1 MSKTDI
7 TIEGLDAYVDKLTQS
22 PDKMIERIRLQA
34 LKDAETLAGM
44 QRKNCPAIT
53 GMLRESIET
62 FCYREQDSIVAGTR
76 TNNDHAVYVE
86 FGTGPNG
93 TEGKHVVNGERV
105 EAEGKEPGHPLD
117 AELGIVRKTEPW
129 RVNIPGVGV
138 RYTNGIPAT
147 PFMYESM
154 KQMQPIIEEHF
165 GSAAKEVL
173 R

>member
-22 PDKMIERIRLQA
+22 PDRMIERIRQQA

-44 QRKNCPAIT
+44 QRDNCPAIT

-76 TNNDHAVYVE
+76 TNNDHAVFVE
-86 FGTGPNG
+86 FGTGPTGSKN
-93 TEGKHVVNGERV
+93 
-105 EAEGKEPGHPLD
+105 GHPLD
-117 AELGIVRKTEPW
+117 ADLGIVRKTEPW

-138 RYTNGIPAT
+138 RYTNGIPAN

-154 KQMQPIIEEHF
+154 KKMQPIIEEHF